1 LFFPSSGGRPGGEEG
16 VLAGVA
22 VRGGVAAGSAL
33 LREAEDWQICGV

>member
-1 LFFPSSGGRPGGEEG
+1 LFFPSSGDEG
-16 VLAGVA
+16 VLEVGAAGVA